1 MDTEDLYPITIEKE
15 IPPDG
20 ALEDAAEFRKIA
32 AHFNRMAE
40 SMRRKQRKLEQ
51 VWEGK
56 AKHDFFDTFNPLPN
70 RLDDFAETLE
80 ALAQSIEQKTV
91 TVQETFWVTLS
102 QLR

>member
-1 MDTEDLYPITIEKE
+1 MDTEDLYPIIIEKE

-20 ALEDAAEFRKIA
+20 ALDDALAFRKIA
-32 AHFNRMAE
+32 ERFSLMADSLRSE
-40 SMRRKQRKLEQ
+40 QRKLEQ

-56 AKHDFFDTFNPLPN
+56 AKHDFFDSFNPLPN

-102 QLR
+102 QFR